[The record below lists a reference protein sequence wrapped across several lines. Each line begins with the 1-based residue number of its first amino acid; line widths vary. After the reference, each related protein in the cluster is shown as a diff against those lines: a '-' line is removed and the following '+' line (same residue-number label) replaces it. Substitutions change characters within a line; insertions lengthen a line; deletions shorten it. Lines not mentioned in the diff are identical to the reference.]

1 MSANLRE
8 SKLIRSL
15 GDNRII
21 KLEEDLQRMDND
33 CLKIKARPEATEFQI
48 ANVKRWLENANE
60 KVIQREEKQFIHKD
74 GDLIPVVPKIKTPL
88 RRFIDRFETPRLWRL
103 FRETNINQ
111 RLHRNS
117 GDFGLETT
125 VYNKESVI
133 DKAVTFVTMVIGVAM
148 LVGPLWW
155 LQHLST
161 HNNLEARLAVI
172 TGFLVFFTLLL
183 SILTV
188 AQPFEVLAAT
198 AAYGA
203 VLMVFMQISN

>member
-1 MSANLRE
+1 
-8 SKLIRSL
+8 
-15 GDNRII
+15 
-21 KLEEDLQRMDND
+21 MDWY
-33 CLKIKARPEATEFQI
+33 Q
-48 ANVKRWLENANE
+48 
-60 KVIQREEKQFIHKD
+60 
-74 GDLIPVVPKIKTPL
+74 
-88 RRFIDRFETPRLWRL
+88 
-103 FRETNINQ
+103 INQ
-111 RLHRNS
+111 RLHGNS

-133 DKAVTFVTMVIGVAM
+133 DKSVTFVTMVIGVAM

-161 HNNLEARLAVI
+161 QNNLEARLAVI